1 MLVSFFFLFFL
12 SSFIILFFFL
22 LCLQIFMWKLTSY
35 KLLGNVFSIYK
46 FVIIGMIIF
55 FEIFFLSFVGFNLDF
70 FSEFNLWFNY
80 GFLLT
85 FDVYSTIFF
94 FFAMVVSW
102 SIMQFGLD
110 YMVDENGVGSFLLF
124 LLIFLMLMFV
134 LVFSGNFFILFVG
147 WEGVGLMSFVLIS
160 WWGGRYEASSGSMQ
174 AVYYNRVGDAGLMMF
189 LCYSLVW
196 GNGLMILNDHMAG
209 LLFLMFLLGVI
220 AKSSQLMFHPWLP
233 NAMEGPTPVSS
244 LLHSSTMV
252 MAGVYLLMRTL
263 CYFEYAS
270 LVFYFGMLT
279 CLLGGVIGMSHAD
292 FKKVVAYSTTS
303 QLGFMMM
310 ILGAGWSWLCL
321 LYMMIHAFF
330 KAMIFMMSGVV
341 IHMSGGIQDFRHM
354 FSSLLINKMMY
365 YFYFV
370 GGIVMMGFPF
380 LSAFWMKDMILEGL
394 GGSYLGILTW
404 FFFFFCI
411 MLTGLYSL
419 RLFFGGF
426 LQNLVV
432 NCKVMM
438 LKSFIS
444 FYPFLRLV
452 LLSLFG
458 GVMLFLYFGPFGH
471 FFLSLMDKYFALL
484 VLSLSGILMGLF
496 MKLMKGLVGVIG
508 GYGLFFNPMW
518 HKMFSCVGYS
528 IGYITS
534 LFDFIIMEFMFF
546 KGINYFWSL
555 GSFLRF
561 SLVIVFFFMV
571 FFLL

>member
-1 MLVSFFFLFFL
+1 MLVTFFFLFFL

-22 LCLQIFMWKLTSY
+22 LGFQIFMWKLGCY
-35 KLLGNVFSIYK
+35 KVLGNVFSIYK
-46 FVIIGMIIF
+46 FVIVGMMIF
-55 FEIFFLSFVGFNLDF
+55 FEVFFLGYIGFNLDVF
-70 FSEFNLWFNY
+70 LEFNLWFNY
-80 GFLLT
+80 GFSLT
-85 FDVYSTIFF
+85 FDIYSTIFF

-110 YMVDENGVGSFLLF
+110 YMVEENGVGSFLMF
-124 LLIFLMLMFV
+124 LLIFLMLMFI

-160 WWGGRYEASSGSMQ
+160 WWGSRYEASSGSLQ

-196 GNGLMILNDHMAG
+196 GNGLLIMNNFMTG
-209 LLFLMFLLGVI
+209 VLFVMFLLGVI

-263 CYFEYAS
+263 HYFQYGN
-270 LVFYFGMLT
+270 LVFFFGMLT
-279 CLLGGVIGMSHAD
+279 CMLGGVIGMSHVD

-310 ILGAGWSWLCL
+310 VLGAGWSWLCL

-354 FSSLLINKMMY
+354 FSSLIINKLMY

-370 GGIVMMGFPF
+370 GGVVMMGFPF
-380 LSAFWMKDMILEGL
+380 LSAFWMKDIILEGL
-394 GGSYLGILTW
+394 MGSHLGLLTW

-426 LQNLVV
+426 LQDLVIS
-432 NCKVMM
+432 NKVMF
-438 LKSFIS
+438 LKSLIS
-444 FYPFLRLV
+444 FYPFIRLI

-458 GVMLFLYFGPFGH
+458 GSLLFVYFGPFSH
-471 FFLSLMDKYFALL
+471 FFLCLMDKYFALL
-484 VLSLSGILMGLF
+484 MLILSGLLMMLF

-518 HKMFSCVGYS
+518 HKMISYMGYG
-528 IGYITS
+528 IGYVS
-534 LFDFIIMEFMFF
+534 MLFDFLIMEFLFF
-546 KGINYFWSL
+546 KGLNYFWNM
-555 GSFLRF
+555 GNFLRF
-561 SLVIVFFFMV
+561 FLMIFFF
-571 FFLL
+571 FLIFLLL